1 MNLDLSLVRNILINL
16 ISNAIKFSSEGA
28 TIWVSSS
35 CENNMVVLTIKD
47 QGLGIPDEDMKH
59 LFERFFRG
67 KNVLNIPG
75 TGLGLHI
82 VSKYIELMDGTI
94 SVASEI
100 EKGTIFTIKF
110 NL

>member
-1 MNLDLSLVRNILINL
+1 MSRPLRSNFPRGSYLWAVRN
-16 ISNAIKFSSEGA
+16 AQ
-28 TIWVSSS
+28 WQV
-35 CENNMVVLTIKD
+35 
-47 QGLGIPDEDMKH
+47 LGIPEEDMKH